1 MHRIELTGIP
11 GAGKSSFIPKIKQ
24 EIVNQGFQ
32 VYDDQDLIY
41 ETFIS
46 DQFRGLTTL
55 IPSPN
60 IRQNVARKWFNAF
73 NIKQKNETTGMLIEQ
88 EYVQYFLAKN
98 IDRPIPEKE
107 KLLAARWMLST
118 IAYYN
123 MAKELRRGT
132 AIQLVDEGFFHKIFN
147 LYVSSNA
154 PVPSRAEIDKY
165 FSVTPLPS
173 ILIKI
178 CADTPIAVQ
187 RIGEQWTS
195 YRYGKGSIADFEGV
209 IEKMHDLLA
218 IAEEIAVSRG
228 LMVIHV
234 DNSKN
239 TAPIIDLGDLRT
251 LLKKD

>member
-55 IPSPN
+55 IPSLN
-60 IRQNVARKWFNAF
+60 IRQNVG
-73 NIKQKNETTGMLIEQ
+73 TTGMLIEQ